1 MTPEQLA
8 QRNAAIRKA
17 WNDPLRLA
25 QAQKTS
31 PRDPAKIAS
40 ILRLKTMG
48 WTFEEIARVLGMS
61 KTGVIK
67 QFHRWAP

>member
-1 MTPEQLA
+1 LIGILADSLADQRTTFLTPEQLTR
-8 QRNAAIRKA
+8 RNAAIRKA

-25 QAQKTS
+25 QA
-31 PRDPAKIAS
+31 
-40 ILRLKTMG
+40 
-48 WTFEEIARVLGMS
+48 LGMS